1 MRLALVLAGIV
12 VAVGA
17 GIAAINRVVDPKDE
31 FYSGAPLTEALESN
45 CLLADD
51 VVRTRS
57 YPEFTRDLFTR
68 RESKTVVFDSNAAT
82 QRFT

>member
-17 GIAAINRVVDPKDE
+17 GIAAINRVVDPKNE

-57 YPEFTRDLFTR
+57 
-68 RESKTVVFDSNAAT
+68 
-82 QRFT
+82 